1 MCPFN
6 LYGGHDMSKK
16 RNRNVTHQV
25 FDRIHLNAA
34 GIDIGAETH
43 YVAVPPGRDP
53 EGKDVRSFKTFTAD
67 LNQLAQWL
75 KECGIEKVAM
85 ESTGVYWIPLFE
97 ILDTKGFDVILVNPR
112 HFKNVPGRKTDVV
125 DCQWLQELH
134 TFGLLQG
141 SFRPDYQ
148 ICELRAY
155 LRQRAMLISYGAK
168 HIQHMQKALEQM
180 NIKLNRVISDI
191 TGATGMKIIRSII
204 AGERNP
210 EKLASLRNPRCKND
224 ADVIAKAL
232 HGNWKDE
239 HLFSLQQAVE
249 LFDFYKKQIDECEL
263 RIQKHLDTFEDRS
276 NGTPLQPGGKKSKAH
291 HPMNFDGKTLLY
303 KMVGVD
309 LTRVDGLAVPTGL
322 YIISEIG
329 LDMTRWP
336 TVKNFASWLGL
347 SPGSKITGGK
357 VLSSK
362 TKVSANRAANAFR
375 LAAYSIQNSKSALG
389 AFYRRK
395 RAQLGA
401 PKAITATAHK
411 IAAIVYHMVKR
422 GSEYEDLGQDYYEQ
436 RYRSRMIKNLKNRAR
451 QFGFK
456 MVIDPEYGTLTPA
469 LPN

>member
-1 MCPFN
+1 M
-6 LYGGHDMSKK
+6 
-16 RNRNVTHQV
+16 THQLLE
-25 FDRIHLNAA
+25 RIHLNAA
-34 GIDIGAETH
+34 GVDIGAQTH

-53 EGKDVRSFKTFTAD
+53 EGKDVRSFATFTAD

-75 KECGIEKVAM
+75 KECGIDKVAM

-97 ILDTKGFDVILVNPR
+97 ILDAKGFEVILVNPR

-125 DCQWLQELH
+125 DCQWLQQLH

-141 SFRPDYQ
+141 SFRPDFQ

-155 LRQRAMLISYGAK
+155 LRQRAMLISYAAK

-204 AGERNP
+204 AGERDP
-210 EKLASLRNPRCKND
+210 GKLAGLRNPRCKND
-224 ADVIAKAL
+224 VAVIAKAL
-232 HGNWKDE
+232 HGNWKAE
-239 HLFSLQQAVE
+239 HLFSLQQSVE
-249 LFDFYKKQIDECEL
+249 LFDFYKKQTNDCEL
-263 RIQKHLDTFEDRS
+263 RIQKQLESFEDQS
-276 NGTPLQPGGKKSKAH
+276 NGKSLPSGGKKSKAH
-291 HPMNFDGKTLLY
+291 HPVNFDGKSLLY
-303 KMVGVD
+303 KMTGVD
-309 LTRVDGLAVPTGL
+309 LTRVDGLDVPTGL
-322 YIISEIG
+322 CIVSEIG

-336 TVKNFASWLGL
+336 TVKNFTSWLGL

-362 TKVSANRAANAFR
+362 TKASANRAANAFR

-395 RAQLGA
+395 KAQLGA

-411 IAAIVYHMVKR
+411 IAKIVYHMLKR
-422 GSEYEDLGQDYYEQ
+422 GTEYEDLGQDYYEQ
-436 RYRSRMIKNLKNRAR
+436 RYRGRMIKNIKNRAR
-451 QFGFK
+451 QFGLK
-456 MVIDPEYGTLTPA
+456 IVVDPEFQTPTAA